1 MWRTRTGNRTLYG
14 AEARLLA
21 AAIAAV
27 LDDLCCQLDTDN
39 EDLDPAVWQF
49 GIAVFD
55 ELESHQRLAVLHR
68 VATYLLT
75 ETVDT
80 LPLNAINEAAIGA
93 LFAEVRD
100 QVLSEIETPSES
112 RFSTTWRAL
121 ALAAFQESQPLADTT
136 EEIAAGIAP
145 ADRYDDD
152 VERWENL
159 VEWLADN
166 ILWDRDY
173 EIADCFLDVAP
184 DKAQHRKLLLGIDDE
199 YFTAI
204 APDPLPEEVPRLLTE
219 TQRLARRY
227 PR

>member
-1 MWRTRTGNRTLYG
+1 MYG

-21 AAIAAV
+21 AAIGSV
-27 LDDLCCQLDTDN
+27 LDELSGQLDADP
-39 EDLDPAVWQF
+39 DHLDTSPWQF

-55 ELESHQRLAVLHR
+55 DLESHQRLAVLHR

-75 ETVDT
+75 ETADT
-80 LPLNAINEAAIGA
+80 LPLNAINEGAIGV
-93 LFAEVRD
+93 LFTEVRD
-100 QVLSEIETPSES
+100 QVLAEIETPSGEQPD
-112 RFSTTWRAL
+112 TTWRAL
-121 ALAAFQESQPLADTT
+121 AWEAFQESQPQGDAT

-145 ADRYDDD
+145 LDRFDDD
-152 VERWENL
+152 VERWETL

-184 DKAQHRKLLLGIDDE
+184 DKAQHRKLMLGIDDE

-204 APDPLPEEVPRLLTE
+204 APDPLPAEVPRLLSE